1 MQQFLISEFGDSL
14 GNKIYHM
21 QQRELH
27 TIIGL
32 TAGKGNSQLKTL
44 KKTIL
49 PRIALYKVLEVELGG
64 QEKAYNLLEKYMFN
78 IVGQKIKKQYS
89 ALEFLP
95 GFFYIFRKIMIGTIN
110 KSDNWTTEMVK
121 NNNTAVRYNITKCL
135 WYDACKENDCPELC
149 KIFCDTDNVIY
160 GSMKKVK
167 FMRKGTLGIGN
178 ECCDFCFLNR
188 KKMSEE

>member
-1 MQQFLISEFGDSL
+1 MQQFLISELGDSL
-14 GNKIYHM
+14 GNKLYHM
-21 QQRELH
+21 QQSELH

-32 TAGKGNSQLKTL
+32 TSGKSNSQLKTL

-49 PRIALYKVLEVELGG
+49 PRIALYKVLETELGG

-95 GFFYIFRKIMIGTIN
+95 GFFYIFRKMMIGTIN

-121 NNNTAVRYNITKCL
+121 SNNTSVRYNITKCL

-149 KIFCDTDNVIY
+149 KIFCNTDNVIY
-160 GSMKKVK
+160 SSMKKVK

-178 ECCDFCFLNR
+178 EYCDFCFLNR